1 LRRPP
6 TDCLYGLLNISNPQ
20 CSYKGGVYS
29 VGDEI
34 QDNCNTCT
42 CQEPTESTDS
52 CMFVLCSEDTC
63 MTDTELLDRITRDS
77 DTWVPTNY
85 SSFWGVT
92 LEEGVRGRLG
102 ARWPKPPESQMR
114 PVHLRYR
121 SSSLPSSWSWSGA
134 SVLDQG
140 WCDNSWAVATLEVAR
155 QRISISSNDS
165 IQMSAR
171 SVMDCQEVRC
181 NIGGKTPGHA
191 WNYVRRNGV
200 HDLTCEA
207 MVDKCDASGGCRNHQ
222 FMRGYR
228 VGRTGRRMED
238 IMYEVITFGPVL
250 AIIEVHRE
258 LFSYK
263 AGVYQASERRGA
275 SEPVGYHAVRIV
287 GWGQEGTGQKYWT
300 VANTW
305 GEDWG
310 EGGLFRI
317 KRGSNE
323 CRIEEMVTAAWPRGS
338 SRQRRKRRRG
348 GRRQRR
354 S

>member
-1 LRRPP
+1 MEVKLQVMHG
-6 TDCLYGLLNISNPQ
+6 TMFEGMGMLYLQLTSVVVLNYYFS
-20 CSYKGGVYS
+20 
-29 VGDEI
+29 
-34 QDNCNTCT
+34 
-42 CQEPTESTDS
+42 
-52 CMFVLCSEDTC
+52 
-63 MTDTELLDRITRDS
+63 
-77 DTWVPTNY
+77 
-85 SSFWGVT
+85 
-92 LEEGVRGRLG
+92 
-102 ARWPKPPESQMR
+102 
-114 PVHLRYR
+114 
-121 SSSLPSSWSWSGA
+121 
-134 SVLDQG
+134 
-140 WCDNSWAVATLEVAR
+140 
-155 QRISISSNDS
+155 
-165 IQMSAR
+165 
-171 SVMDCQEVRC
+171 
-181 NIGGKTPGHA
+181 
-191 WNYVRRNGV
+191 V

-207 MVDKCDASGGCRNHQ
+207 MGDKCDASGGCRSHHV
-222 FMRGYR
+222 MRGYR
-228 VGRTGRRMED
+228 VGRSGRRVED

-310 EGGLFRI
+310 EGGLFRM